1 MARALTWLR
10 NTSHALAVPGS
21 EFPTVSPVHIHSG
34 VRTNPRGANTTAASL
49 LTVIDQHE
57 NRLAVHGQ
65 LLRATSRTLEIA
77 PDCRSGR
84 DNSNKI

>member
-65 LLRATSRTLEIA
+65 LLRATSRT
-77 PDCRSGR
+77 
-84 DNSNKI
+84 